1 MKHFAVVQHSYSE
14 FLGVIESQLEKRD
27 IGFSYFRV
35 FLTQELPSSALTF
48 DALFLLGGPMSPLE
62 TEKYPWL
69 EQELQTIGAFRK
81 AQRPVIGF
89 GLGALMIAQYEG
101 AELSLEPYHNA
112 YFTTAHATE
121 AGRDDPLAQA
131 VDGRQVIV
139 WSAGVAKLPEHI
151 QPLVVDDE
159 GRWIAFRPE
168 DGGAMALLFRPEM
181 KPGLIEDILME
192 EDRETPDNVGELLA
206 QAREL
211 WPEMQRTTD
220 QVLVA
225 LVRELSLMSERRK
238 PRVFALNVAPADKS

>member
-62 TEKYPWL
+62 TEKFPWL
-69 EQELQTIGAFRK
+69 QKELQTIGAFRK
-81 AQRPVIGF
+81 AQRPVVGF
-89 GLGALMIAQYEG
+89 GLGALLLAQYEG
-101 AELSLEPYHNA
+101 AELALEPYHNA

-121 AGRDDPLAQA
+121 AGKNDPLAQA
-131 VDGRQVIV
+131 VDGRQVMV
-139 WSAGVAKLPEHI
+139 WSPGTAQLPDHLP
-151 QPLVVDDE
+151 PLVIDDD

-168 DGGAMALLFRPEM
+168 DGAMAMLFRPEM

-192 EDRETPDNVGELLA
+192 EDREVPENITELLA

-211 WPEMQRTTD
+211 WPQMQETTD
-220 QVLVA
+220 RVLVA

-238 PRVFALNVAPADKS
+238 PRVFSLNVARDHE